1 MNDYKELAYVAKEI
15 DRMRSENS
23 AFLAAGR
30 AINFDEYRHVC
41 GIIRGLNFAENIIND
56 LVQRMEKSND

>member
-1 MNDYKELAYVAKEI
+1 MNDYKVLAHVAKEI
-15 DRMRSENS
+15 DRMRMEN
-23 AFLAAGR
+23 AMFLAAGR

-56 LVQRMEKSND
+56 LVQKMEKSDD